1 MGRIFVVEDDPL
13 VRRAVARSLSGAG
26 FAVEVCSDAE
36 EALRR
41 LDAGQDVVDVV
52 LTDVFMPGKTGLELL
67 AEAQSR
73 WPDVAFVLMT
83 GRATVTAAV
92 EAMRL
97 GAYDYLVKPAD
108 AENTLIPTM
117 RRAVAHKRLLE
128 RNRFLE
134 GQLAAAQ
141 RAEGLVG
148 DSAEMRQVSTLI
160 SAAAPADV
168 TVLVLGESGT
178 GKELVARAIHRQS
191 RRSGH
196 AFVDINC
203 AALTESLLESELFGH
218 VKGAFT
224 GATSSRRGL
233 FETASGGTLF
243 LDEVGELAQT
253 TQARLLRV
261 LQEGA
266 VRPVGASES
275 KSVDV
280 RIIAATN
287 RDLSKEVEAG
297 RFRQDLFYRLNVLT
311 VEIPPLRERPED
323 IPGLVAHFVGKHA
336 ERLERPR
343 PSVEPE
349 VLELLSEHSWPGNVR
364 ELENVIERA
373 LVLCSTDRITTAL
386 LPKQLRQSGPRLST
400 PGGDGALVPL
410 NDARDEF
417 LRRYVARALSMA
429 SGNVAEAARLAG
441 VDPSNFRRVI
451 KRLESGES
459 SDS

>member
-1 MGRIFVVEDDPL
+1 MVEDDPL

-41 LDAGQDVVDVV
+41 LGAGQDVVDVV

-73 WPDVAFVLMT
+73 WPDVAVVLMT

-108 AENTLIPTM
+108 AENTLIPTI

-160 SAAAPADV
+160 SAAAPVDV

-287 RDLSKEVEAG
+287 RELSKEVEAG

-323 IPGLVAHFVGKHA
+323 IPALIAHFVGKHA
-336 ERLERPR
+336 ERLARPR